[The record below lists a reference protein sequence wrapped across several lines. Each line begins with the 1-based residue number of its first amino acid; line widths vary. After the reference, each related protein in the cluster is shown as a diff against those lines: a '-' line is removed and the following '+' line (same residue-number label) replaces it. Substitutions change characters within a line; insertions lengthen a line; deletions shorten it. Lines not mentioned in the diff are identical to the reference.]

1 MAGSAGGIKAGA
13 AYVTITADDS
23 QFQRALK
30 NVEKAFGSVAK
41 QIATVGAGLS
51 AAASAMIAP
60 LALSV
65 GVFESVGSQLNDMAV
80 RTGFSAERL
89 SELSYAAGQTS
100 ASIED
105 VETGIKK
112 MQKAIGEA
120 SLGSDEAAKALAKI
134 GLSAAALKSLSPEE
148 QFDVIAGKIR
158 DIKDPAER
166 VAATLGVFGKSGTSL
181 LPLITEMD
189 ALTDRARELDI
200 VMSTDAAGAADK
212 LGDAFGDVKTVLQ
225 TVRIQI
231 GAALA
236 PALTS
241 ISLRLAEVIAPISQ
255 WVRDNQALVVS
266 IGSVAVGLA
275 AAGSAL
281 VGLAGAVKVAQFALS
296 GVGTVVGVAAG
307 AFNLLVSPL
316 GLAIGLVGGLA
327 AVIVANTDRMGEQ
340 IEWLGE
346 RFSTLAPLFKDA
358 FGAIV
363 NLLTS
368 GQFGAAGRLAFSGLQ
383 LAFEEGK
390 AALTETW
397 ASMWRVIVSAT
408 AVAMAQ
414 VEAIIAKAMA
424 AREKAIANFTTWLI
438 DNLPSGTFVSDKESR
453 ALGGPEGIKRA
464 ISEQAAK
471 DDPIADINR
480 RLAGT
485 LGAIG
490 DTLSASIAMAVTDE
504 NASISQARDN
514 IRKMEDEFKRAVASA
529 TGNGPGGR
537 LSTEADAFAGD
548 SKKRGPFVPDP
559 ADPAGKAKKA
569 LDDAIKFAAP
579 VSSFASLRGGLG
591 TEVKALAV
599 ADRQLSELKQINRKI
614 GDLQPGIVVG
624 A

>member
-30 NVEKAFGSVAK
+30 NVEQAFGSVAK
-41 QIATVGAGLS
+41 NIAAVGAGLS

-134 GLSAAALKSLSPEE
+134 GLSAEALRSLSPEE

-212 LGDAFGDVKTVLQ
+212 LGDAFGDVKKVLQ
-225 TVRIQI
+225 TVQIQI

-397 ASMWRVIVSAT
+397 ASMWRVIVTAT
-408 AVAMAQ
+408 ATAMAG
-414 VEAIIAKAMA
+414 VERLVAQGAAKVQKIQEDLALA
-424 AREKAIANFTTWLI
+424 LI
-438 DNLPSGTFVSDKESR
+438 NLAPGLFLTDKESR
-453 ALGGPEGIKRA
+453 QLGGAENAAGAIIAQSAADNRGADIDRRLGSTIDEINNRLLDVVDSALGDESDAIK
-464 ISEQAAK
+464 
-471 DDPIADINR
+471 
-480 RLAGT
+480 
-485 LGAIG
+485 
-490 DTLSASIAMAVTDE
+490 LS
-504 NASISQARDN
+504 RDR
-514 IRKMEDEFKRAVASA
+514 IVQMEDEFKRAVASA
-529 TGNGPGGR
+529 TGSGPGGR